1 MSHRNVLNR
10 SGLLDSIDSSTDLP
24 TSKSTGGVG
33 RHMST
38 VRSLGLLHELQVR
51 PADAQS

>member
-1 MSHRNVLNR
+1 MSQRSVLNR
-10 SGLLDSIDSSTDLP
+10 SGMLDSVDSSADLP

-38 VRSLGLLHELQVR
+38 VRSLGLLHELQV
-51 PADAQS
+51 